1 MRKKSPAPRN
11 RRVPPTR
18 ITAEEYDQIIANA
31 QKAEK
36 SLCAYVRLM
45 CLHGKITVK
54 QPRADFQLI
63 TEISRIG
70 VNINQIAKIANQTGK
85 VSPELTQA
93 LQLMDKVLSKLLDD
107 AGV

>member
-18 ITAEEYDQIIANA
+18 ITQEEYDQIAANA

-54 QPRADFQLI
+54 HPRADFQLF

-70 VNINQIAKIANQTGK
+70 VNINQIARVANQTGK
-85 VSPELTQA
+85 VSPELTQS
-93 LQLMDKVLSKLLDD
+93 LQLMDKVLSKLLDE

>member
-18 ITAEEYDQIIANA
+18 ITAEEYDQIVANA

-45 CLHGKITVK
+45 CLHSKITVK

-70 VNINQIAKIANQTGK
+70 VNINQIARIANQTGK
-85 VSPELTQA
+85 QPPELTQA

>member
-18 ITAEEYDQIIANA
+18 ITEEEYDQIAANA

-70 VNINQIAKIANQTGK
+70 VNINQIARIANQTGS
-85 VSPELTQA
+85 VQPVIENTLQILDRVLEEL
-93 LQLMDKVLSKLLDD
+93 LKDVKE
-107 AGV
+107 